1 MTEDAGN
8 KGEHGQRNSFIEKF
22 VKKGH
27 TVRVHNKAVHHR
39 SAAPSAKQCDISRDR
54 EVKYVYRGYC
64 KDILFHNFPEVREAM
79 DIFMESD
86 GADIFVEV
94 QTQSAKIY
102 LTNSAGDEVKMT
114 MTGRVF
120 VIE

>member
-1 MTEDAGN
+1 MTDEVGN
-8 KGEHGQRNSFIEKF
+8 KSEHGMRSSVLEKITANIRNNNRHTQRPHKPRA
-22 VKKGH
+22 
-27 TVRVHNKAVHHR
+27 RVESVV
-39 SAAPSAKQCDISRDR
+39 DR
-54 EVKYVYRGYC
+54 VEHKDVKYVYRGYC
-64 KDILFHNFPEVREAM
+64 KDILFHNFPEVRQAM

-86 GADIFVEV
+86 EAVIFVEV